1 MKLSSDT
8 VNILKNFSVINEG
21 IFIKKGSVIETIS
34 KQKNILA
41 RAELKDSFDDEFGI
55 YDINNFLGVISL
67 NGEPDLEFQEKDII
81 IKGFSGKS
89 KTLYRKTPKN
99 MIIVP
104 PDKKINM
111 ADAEISFGLS
121 SEEIKWVI
129 KNASALSSPNI
140 AFKSDG
146 SIIEVNCFD
155 TKNDGA
161 NINSTQIESA
171 GNGKKYNMIFSTENL
186 KLIEGAYTVTI
197 SSKGISHFKHT
208 TNPIEYWI
216 MSEVGSKYES

>member
-1 MKLSSDT
+1 MKLSTDT
-8 VNILKNFSVINEG
+8 INILKNFSIINEG

-41 RAELKDSFDDEFGI
+41 RAELTDTFEDEFGI
-55 YDINNFLGVISL
+55 YDINNFLGVVSF
-67 NGEPDLEFQEKDII
+67 NGEPNLEFEDKDII

-89 KTLYRKTPKN
+89 KTQYRKTPKN

-111 ADAEISFGLS
+111 ENAEIQFKLS
-121 SEEIKWVI
+121 AEEIKWFTRC
-129 KNASALSSPNI
+129 ASTLSSPNI

-146 SIIEVNCFD
+146 ETIEVKSYD

-161 NINSTQIESA
+161 NINSTEIESP
-171 GNGKKYNMIFSTENL
+171 GNGKKYNMIFSTENI
-186 KLIEGAYTVTI
+186 KLIEGSYDVTI
-197 SSKGISHFKHT
+197 SSKGISHFKNT
-208 TNPIEYWI
+208 SLPIEYWI
-216 MSEVGSKYES
+216 MSETGSKYEG

>member
-1 MKLSSDT
+1 MKLSTDT

-41 RAELKDSFDDEFGI
+41 RAELKDTFDDEFGI

-67 NGEPDLEFQEKDII
+67 NGEPNIEFEDKDII

-89 KTLYRKTPKN
+89 KTSYRKTPKN

-111 ADAEISFGLS
+111 ADSEIFFNLTA
-121 SEEIKWVI
+121 EEIKWFTRC
-129 KNASALSSPNI
+129 ASALSSPNI
-140 AFKSDG
+140 SFKSNGDT
-146 SIIEVNCFD
+146 IEVNCFD

-161 NINSTQIESA
+161 NINSTEIESK
-171 GNGKKYNMIFSTENL
+171 GNGKKYNMIFSTENI
-186 KLIEGAYTVTI
+186 KLIEGSYDVTI

-208 TNPIEYWI
+208 TTPIEYWI
-216 MSEVGSKYES
+216 MSETGSKYEG